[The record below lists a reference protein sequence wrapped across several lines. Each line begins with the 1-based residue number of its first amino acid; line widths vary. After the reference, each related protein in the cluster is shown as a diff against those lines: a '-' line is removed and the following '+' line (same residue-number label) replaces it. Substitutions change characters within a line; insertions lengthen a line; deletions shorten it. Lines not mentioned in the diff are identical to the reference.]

1 IRAAGYGGGQAA
13 SKTLRQAGFLAC
25 GIGLPIEAVEGDMN
39 GLRIGTPELVRWGM
53 TPEHMPHLA
62 QLINDALR
70 ANDPASMAEDVAE
83 WRSEFDSLHY
93 IHGR

>member
-1 IRAAGYGGGQAA
+1 
-13 SKTLRQAGFLAC
+13 
-25 GIGLPIEAVEGDMN
+25 
-39 GLRIGTPELVRWGM
+39 
-53 TPEHMPHLA
+53 MPRLA